1 MPVLMVM
8 RLLPSTSSA
17 HTLADQSPTC
27 TVQSTAQYSTVQYS
41 TPVTHREEVLAEGGV
56 ALEAAHGA
64 VVAAE
69 GVDDH
74 LGLHLRLLGAAH
86 NPALLRPHLA
96 APEHYPT
103 ILLPQL
109 CPTMYLAGMVG
120 SYSRML
126 GVKALSLT
134 PWHPGS
140 WLSGS
145 RSTVSTGEENRRVSH
160 H

>member
-27 TVQSTAQYSTVQYS
+27 TVQYSTVQYS
-41 TPVTHREEVLAEGGV
+41 TPVPHREEVLAEGGV
-56 ALEAAHGA
+56 ALEAAHGS

-96 APEHYPT
+96 APEHYPEYS
-103 ILLPQL
+103 PS
-109 CPTMYLAGMVG
+109 CWPTMYLAGMVG

-145 RSTVSTGEENRRVSH
+145 RTTVSTGEVKRRVSH